1 MTQLSTRQ
9 PNFPENPSDGF
20 QIKEDLPDG
29 NGYVIWTYNAQF
41 NEWTNEVFKAA
52 LTGYVY
58 TDQVRTRSEE
68 ILTQQD
74 VNLYLADTMTKR
86 VSALEEKQ
94 DVNLYLADTM
104 AKRVSAL
111 EEKVE
116 RLLEKQ

>member
-1 MTQLSTRQ
+1 MTLLESHQ
-9 PNFPENPSDGF
+9 PNFPEKPSDGF
-20 QIKEDLPDG
+20 QIKKDLPDG

-68 ILTQQD
+68 IATQQD
-74 VNLYLADTMTKR
+74 INLYIADTMT
-86 VSALEEKQ
+86 
-94 DVNLYLADTM
+94 
-104 AKRVSAL
+104 KRVSAL